1 MHAQNPRVLFL
12 GQVEYA
18 KSYAWMQAFNASRDA
33 DMPDEIWLLN
43 HPPVYT
49 QGSSCDAIPEVQA
62 SNIPV
67 LKTDRGGQI
76 TYHGPGQLVV
86 YLLLDIKRLGFGP
99 KTLVRRIEAAIIDFL
114 LSYGVHGEP
123 SAGAP
128 GVYVAGQKIA
138 ALGLRIKNGC
148 CYHGL
153 SLNVDMD
160 LKPFEDIDPC
170 GYKGLKVTQLSAFAV
185 EVIMLDVSNQLVD
198 CLIASIYSA
207 TD

>member
-12 GQVEYA
+12 GEVEYA
-18 KSYAWMQAFNASRDA
+18 ICYAWMQAFNASREA
-33 DMPDEIWLLN
+33 DTKDEIWLLN

-49 QGSSCDAIPEVQA
+49 QGTSCDAIPDAQD

-76 TYHGPGQLVV
+76 TYHGPGQLIV

-99 KTLVRRIEAAIIDFL
+99 KTLVRRIEAAIIEFL
-114 LSYGVHGEP
+114 LRYGIHGEP
-123 SAGAP
+123 CEGAP

-160 LKPFEDIDPC
+160 LKPFEDINPC